1 MIKKK
6 PTWFY
11 VISKRVWKIIGQLTN
26 EFYFYF
32 HFLSIF
38 YCKMNY
44 LATVAQYV
52 VLHCQIDEQANKQS
66 LIINCGLLIEC
77 RSSAKLICE

>member
-1 MIKKK
+1 
-6 PTWFY
+6 
-11 VISKRVWKIIGQLTN
+11 
-26 EFYFYF
+26 
-32 HFLSIF
+32 
-38 YCKMNY
+38 MNY